1 MSSRARRVL
10 ALTGVVTLHAG
21 ALLVLL
27 AETRTRLVP
36 AATETPALLV
46 MLLSALEPRR
56 ATQPRSGRSTPSQR
70 KRAAGV
76 PAGPEAPAAGVS
88 SAPRAAIDWLAAAAD
103 AAGRQVDDNEQRA
116 RQARAL
122 APASSMFAPPPPKH
136 PGFHWNYARTHR
148 IEPVPGLGTIIHLN
162 DQCALLLFVIVP
174 MIGCALEKAPARG
187 DLFDHMHDPGNEG
200 PLP

>member
-1 MSSRARRVL
+1 ML

-21 ALLVLL
+21 ALLVFL

-46 MLLSALEPRR
+46 MLLSALEPQR
-56 ATQPRSGRSTPSQR
+56 ATPPRSGRSTPSR
-70 KRAAGV
+70 GGRAAGA
-76 PAGPEAPAAGVS
+76 PAGPEAPAAGIS
-88 SAPRAAIDWLAAAAD
+88 TAPQAAVDWLAAAAD
-103 AAGRQVDDNEQRA
+103 AASRQVEDNEQRA

-122 APASSMFAPPPPKH
+122 APPSSMFPPPPPKR

-148 IEPVPGLGTIIHLN
+148 VEPVPGLGTIIHLN
-162 DQCALLLFVIVP
+162 DQCALLLFVIIP
-174 MIGCALEKAPARG
+174 MIGCALEKAPVRG